1 MRNMI
6 DEQYRTN
13 VCKAMVDAMIIT
25 LGKEYPLAY
34 ISPEEFD
41 AWKEQTEMM
50 FFRAMTK
57 AYNSGTEEKEH
68 LTGSD

>member
-13 VCKAMVDAMIIT
+13 VCSKIVETMLDTVKDLPIANI
-25 LGKEYPLAY
+25 P
-34 ISPEEFD
+34 PEELE
-41 AWKEQTEMM
+41 AWKDQTEMM
-50 FFRAMTK
+50 FFRMLTK
-57 AYNSGTEEKEH
+57 AYHAEVKEKEH